1 MSIYLAGPI
10 SAKTPQKE
18 AENKLR
24 FFAKANELEGL
35 GVEVYNPAA
44 DENGDESWAYYLAQD
59 LQVIYSKLITGAY
72 FMKGWEDS
80 KGSVLEMEACIRK
93 QKDDPNF
100 LITKEQ

>member
-35 GVEVYNPAA
+35 G
-44 DENGDESWAYYLAQD
+44 
-59 LQVIYSKLITGAY
+59 
-72 FMKGWEDS
+72 MKGWEDS